1 MKTQWMIAALMISS
15 ASVAAAQ
22 PPEKGQHMG
31 FKPTPERVVKYL
43 DEDGDGLVSLEE
55 FQMPERG
62 ARRDRWEELDTD
74 GDGGVSRDE
83 VQGHIDEQWQRFESV
98 DANDD
103 DVVTPDEVKAAIFAK
118 LDINGDGYL
127 SADEFTEAR
136 EQRRDRRQ
144 GN

>member
-1 MKTQWMIAALMISS
+1 MKTQWMIAALLVTG

-43 DEDGDGLVSLEE
+43 DEDGDGLVSLVE

-118 LDINGDGYL
+118 LDANGDGYL